1 MFRLFWSG
9 LPFILMAL
17 LMVLSCNAVDTEP
30 ENATGELEEVS
41 ELLAAPL
48 IYAPAKDRFELNAV
62 VADGDPK
69 TLRLFIKRSVE
80 KGWDEVKNARYPAS
94 DIVEWSVTDLSPG
107 TEYPYAI
114 VTDKDALKTIEEVT
128 GNIEHPGLLFLG
140 KAVTQR
146 QPGESFRF
154 ALISDTHLR
163 PHEVSSGLDIWAI
176 EEETLLSVVKDI
188 EVNHPDFI
196 IHLGDVLDFH
206 DYGFNDPP
214 PNGEVTRW
222 GYLNYRRMLTGMI
235 GNIAHFMVIGNWEG
249 ENGDY
254 DEDEIERSRSQ
265 RLLYLPGPEPDTRV
279 SSELPKDRLCPD
291 VYDPVE
297 YGPEFN
303 LGTLPAGTYD
313 VYDKNLGIVLLDPDD
328 PVYIKVGSF
337 SVASGSEVPIIPYSI
352 QGRVIDNASSLKG
365 INQPIQGVK
374 VYLRKPDLTKS
385 DQSVLY
391 GVIVDS
397 THTDI
402 DGKFLFTRKAPDYYS
417 IECLHQDYN
426 SLKFSFYLESD
437 TSFEIR
443 MAERKTTVSI
453 SGHVRELFNGE
464 MQPLEGC
471 TIAVRKPE
479 IILDE
484 KGLKK
489 TNAVI
494 VPIEFISY
502 STVSGPDGSY
512 EIKGISVSSDNETLN
527 VSAIKKGYATEF
539 KTVKFSTGS
548 DQIVDFILQR
558 RYTNYT
564 RDTVDGVIVTLSTE
578 KEEYIAGEGVS
589 IRYTLT
595 NTTSSDVVFEGF
607 SMNCEYDMEIGAK
620 DAVSPF
626 YKLSDHISCI
636 RMISEIVVPAKDSL
650 VKEFPKY
657 VIAEELVNS
666 EDYETW
672 YVSAG
677 LNSSEYRKTWKSLE
691 FRIRKNAVPIEPVSS
706 VKKGRG
712 VECNLISRKI
722 SLNLPEGEF
731 IRVTA
736 YTLDGRRIPQMTFQ
750 KRFGAG
756 LHLVPLDLSGV
767 RGMCLLTVSGA
778 RFSRTFK
785 LNLAAR

>member
-48 IYAPAKDRFELNAV
+48 IYAPAKDRLELNAV

-265 RLLYLPGPEPDTRV
+265 RLLYLPGPEPDTYPQGGSPNEDYYAFTWGDALFIVLNVMTYTAAPHLLSIYPGLVDDWTLGNEQMRWFEEVLTGATAKWRFVFIHHTVGGQAGDLANTAYGRGGGQAANVGEQARV
-279 SSELPKDRLCPD
+279 HALMLEHG
-291 VYDPVE
+291 VQIFF
-297 YGPEFN
+297 YGHDHVFTDMVVD
-303 LGTLPAGTYD
+303 GIHYTLPGSAGAIWKFTT
-313 VYDKNLGIVLLDPDD
+313 
-328 PVYIKVGSF
+328 
-337 SVASGSEVPIIPYSI
+337 SETGYTEYRP
-352 QGRVIDNASSLKG
+352 
-365 INQPIQGVK
+365 
-374 VYLRKPDLTKS
+374 
-385 DQSVLY
+385 
-391 GVIVDS
+391 
-397 THTDI
+397 
-402 DGKFLFTRKAPDYYS
+402 
-417 IECLHQDYN
+417 E
-426 SLKFSFYLESD
+426 
-437 TSFEIR
+437 
-443 MAERKTTVSI
+443 
-453 SGHVRELFNGE
+453 SGH
-464 MQPLEGC
+464 
-471 TIAVRKPE
+471 
-479 IILDE
+479 
-484 KGLKK
+484 GLV
-489 TNAVI
+489 TVTPQNVL
-494 VPIEFISY
+494 VEFIAEGGEVIY
-502 STVSGPDGSY
+502 
-512 EIKGISVSSDNETLN
+512 
-527 VSAIKKGYATEF
+527 
-539 KTVKFSTGS
+539 
-548 DQIVDFILQR
+548 
-558 RYTNYT
+558 RYT
-564 RDTVDGVIVTLSTE
+564 
-578 KEEYIAGEGVS
+578 
-589 IRYTLT
+589 
-595 NTTSSDVVFEGF
+595 
-607 SMNCEYDMEIGAK
+607 
-620 DAVSPF
+620 
-626 YKLSDHISCI
+626 
-636 RMISEIVVPAKDSL
+636 
-650 VKEFPKY
+650 
-657 VIAEELVNS
+657 
-666 EDYETW
+666 
-672 YVSAG
+672 
-677 LNSSEYRKTWKSLE
+677 
-691 FRIRKNAVPIEPVSS
+691 
-706 VKKGRG
+706 
-712 VECNLISRKI
+712 VE
-722 SLNLPEGEF
+722 
-731 IRVTA
+731 
-736 YTLDGRRIPQMTFQ
+736 
-750 KRFGAG
+750 
-756 LHLVPLDLSGV
+756 
-767 RGMCLLTVSGA
+767 
-778 RFSRTFK
+778 
-785 LNLAAR
+785 

>member
-1 MFRLFWSG
+1 MDRIGYQGFFENSAFYSSLKFVLCNRLIIE
-9 LPFILMAL
+9 FIAVKEGPIPIHLIHLSEGGIMQTL
-17 LMVLSCNAVDTEP
+17 KFQKNVLFFLQLILAFAANAQEFKVADP
-30 ENATGELEEVS
+30 D
-41 ELLAAPL
+41 L
-48 IYAPAKDRFELNAV
+48 IVRPAKP
-62 VADGDPK
+62 VADKD
-69 TLRLFIKRSVE
+69 T
-80 KGWDEVKNARYPAS
+80 VKLML
-94 DIVEWSVTDLSPG
+94 ITG
-107 TEYPYAI
+107 TAPNSCH
-114 VTDKDALKTIEEVT
+114 V
-128 GNIEHPGLLFLG
+128 P
-140 KAVTQR
+140 
-146 QPGESFRF
+146 
-154 ALISDTHLR
+154 LISDI
-163 PHEVSSGLDIWAI
+163 EFYI
-176 EEETLLSVVKDI
+176 EESDLTVSPPLYRVYLS
-188 EVNHPDFI
+188 
-196 IHLGDVLDFH
+196 
-206 DYGFNDPP
+206 Y
-214 PNGEVTRW
+214 
-222 GYLNYRRMLTGMI
+222 
-235 GNIAHFMVIGNWEG
+235 
-249 ENGDY
+249 
-254 DEDEIERSRSQ
+254 
-265 RLLYLPGPEPDTRV
+265 RV

-337 SVASGSEVPIIPYSI
+337 SVASGSEVPIIAYSI

-706 VKKGRG
+706 VKKDRG